1 MYNKVDEKFI
11 ASLQAIVGKEH
22 VYADPDTLDQY
33 KQTKKLILPNSI
45 RRKR

>member
-1 MYNKVDEKFI
+1 MYNKVDEKFL
-11 ASLQAIVGKEH
+11 AGLQAIVGKEH

-33 KQTKKLILPNSI
+33 NRPSSI